1 MLDDLELDLELN
13 QALEAKGDAK
23 IKADAKAKAKL
34 DAKAKARAKN
44 KLLGQGSYG
53 CVYYPGISCS
63 GKINKK
69 KTVTKLQEI
78 SFYSVNEITIGKYIK

>member
-1 MLDDLELDLELN
+1 MLDDLEM
-13 QALEAKGDAK
+13 QADV
-23 IKADAKAKAKL
+23 KADVKAVGK
-34 DAKAKARAKN
+34 AKN

-63 GKINKK
+63 GKMNKK

-78 SFYSVNEITIGKYIK
+78 SFYSVNEINIGT